1 MSIFYISSGT
11 KNFLIH
17 GSYDKSGDWVL
28 LANGTLEDPR
38 TAYEDC
44 TVPPVK
50 VSVGKQDYP
59 FVRFTAVDFYGLAAA
74 LMYFSVEA
82 WFLEWQKDLETAQ
95 KNIVKFLP
103 GEQSM
108 FLQNIKMLKFK
119 RCLDK

>member
-1 MSIFYISSGT
+1 MSFQIQHRHTQQNAIPYKWIYGTTASILKMSIFYISSGT

-82 WFLEWQKDLETAQ
+82 
-95 KNIVKFLP
+95 
-103 GEQSM
+103 
-108 FLQNIKMLKFK
+108 
-119 RCLDK
+119 